1 MYPLMMTHYVQ
12 AANDTFENRVLAVR
26 NVRIR
31 ALSLW
36 PCSRTLFARFHYL
49 FLFTAKYHNLPGMS
63 RRRTETATI
72 RETRFRRTT
81 VAERRGRTYQSCRR
95 KLFRWSLVILIISRK
110 RNNTSLTRFATN
122 HHVRDLKPLYQ

>member
-12 AANDTFENRVLAVR
+12 ATNNTFENRVFAVR

-49 FLFTAKYHNLPGMS
+49 FLFTTKYHNLLGMS
-63 RRRTETATI
+63 RRHTETATI

-81 VAERRGRTYQSCRR
+81 IAEQCGRTYQSCLR
-95 KLFRWSLVILIISRK
+95 KLFCCSLVTLVISRK
-110 RNNTSLTRFATN
+110 CNNTSLTRFATN
-122 HHVRDLKPLYQ
+122 HVRDLKPLYQ